1 MLSVFQTNHFDFVI
15 ESSISKNGAGKKR
28 VAAMDALSIDI
39 EPSSRG
45 TIQLFELSMN
55 YVFCLLYTELVN
67 KSIFFLKSVQNN
79 NQVQCVSK
87 HTAMVSTVF
96 SVSLTFSMKQF
107 DLLWSALYSS
117 FLFMF
122 LSFPIKV

>member
-1 MLSVFQTNHFDFVI
+1 MLSVFQTYHFDFVI
-15 ESSISKNGAGKKR
+15 LSSISKNGAGKKR

-67 KSIFFLKSVQNN
+67 KSIFF
-79 NQVQCVSK
+79 
-87 HTAMVSTVF
+87 
-96 SVSLTFSMKQF
+96 
-107 DLLWSALYSS
+107 
-117 FLFMF
+117 
-122 LSFPIKV
+122 